1 MAYVVARPNG
11 RFEVRESLHTPK
23 GPRARTLAGFGVLT
37 SEVLAAAT
45 ARAQR
50 PLDTNAVVES
60 ARRAGAQVRMSTS
73 PTTRA
78 GVATT
83 AKTLDA
89 QSEPDAAAIRFVE
102 ASRRMAKSLRAKP
115 HRQTRDPG
123 DTLIDLLG
131 FADEVASN
139 QPARTREPLLFPVL
153 ARLVEERRSTADSRS
168 R

>member
-1 MAYVVARPNG
+1 MVARPKG
-11 RFEVRESLHTPK
+11 RFEVRESLYTPK
-23 GPRARTLAGFGVLT
+23 GPRARTLAGFDVLT
-37 SEVLAAAT
+37 GEVLAAAT

-50 PLDTNAVVES
+50 PLDAGAVVES

-73 PTTRA
+73 PTSRA
-78 GVATT
+78 RAAT

-89 QSEPDAAAIRFVE
+89 QSEPDAPARRFME

-115 HRQTRDPG
+115 HRQPSDPG

-131 FADEVASN
+131 FADEVARS

-153 ARLVEERRSTADSRS
+153 ARLVEARRSTADSRS